1 VRTRRW
7 GAHHLPAADAR
18 DAHGSSQRGELLLP
32 ALAPA
37 LPAPAIADVTD
48 LLAGNKLDCPPLS
61 QVNRTMPKA
70 RRYQRASEA
79 EQRPLTRAGM
89 VAVK

>member
-1 VRTRRW
+1 MLITFQPPTRAMRTEVTSAGSYYSPRWHRRYPRLQ
-7 GAHHLPAADAR
+7 LPMVA
-18 DAHGSSQRGELLLP
+18 
-32 ALAPA
+32 
-37 LPAPAIADVTD
+37 D
-48 LLAGNKLDCPPLS
+48 LLAGKKFDCPPLS